1 MKKNNL
7 KYGFLL
13 IAITNFILMFSI
25 ITIVALFIK
34 LFKLY

>member
-13 IAITNFILMFSI
+13 IAVTNFILMFGL
-25 ITIVALFIK
+25 ITIVAILIK
-34 LFKLY
+34 LLYK

>member
-13 IAITNFILMFSI
+13 IAITNFILMFGI